1 MEINWFSVKW
11 DNNYKNHLLMKTILK
26 YTKPILSIF
35 LGIAGLYL
43 INLFF
48 MKPISM
54 DHYLGKEIIS
64 GMMDSPEAMTYL
76 GIVDRLNFITN
87 HQSNLS
93 VHGLE
98 DRAEDLADLKESKA
112 MLERYDNSK
121 LSRQQKIT
129 KKIALFDLENKIKQE
144 EQFPFH
150 DYPLNQIGGIHLNMV
165 QFMTDIHPIR
175 SKTEARAYI
184 DRLNMFDEVFG
195 SSMETLNAQK
205 DAGIF
210 PPRFVFDHV
219 IRQLNEFINADEGN
233 PIRDVFERK
242 INDSE
247 LGFDDEF
254 KAELMN
260 DLNLA
265 IEESVNPSFQ
275 LLLDFMTAT
284 LPMADPNDGVWSLP
298 NGDEFYAL
306 RLKVYTTTDYTAE
319 EIHNIG
325 LSEVERISKRMQ
337 SILAELGYGDNLNV
351 GQMMNELN
359 EDPQFLYADT
369 PDRKS
374 IVVKDYNDIVEETW
388 ITAAASFHKMPASKV
403 EVRAVPEYSEQ
414 NEAGGYY
421 SAPALDGSRPGVFY
435 ANLYDIKQTPT
446 YSMRTLA
453 FHEAIPGHHLQNA
466 LNLENEELT
475 LYRRFGYYTSAFGEG
490 WALYSERLSVELG
503 MAKTL
508 YDELGVLQS
517 ELFRAVRLVVD
528 TGLHYKRWT
537 REEAMDYMKKTTGMS
552 DAEVVAEIER
562 YIVWPGQACSY
573 KVGMLKILDLR
584 EEAKAE
590 LGDAFNIRDFHS
602 AVLDHGEPPLFIVE
616 ELVDEMISNAN

>member
-1 MEINWFSVKW
+1 
-11 DNNYKNHLLMKTILK
+11 
-26 YTKPILSIF
+26 
-35 LGIAGLYL
+35 
-43 INLFF
+43 
-48 MKPISM
+48 MKPISL
-54 DHYLGKEIIS
+54 DHYLGKEVIS
-64 GMMDSPEAMTYL
+64 GMLDSPEAMTYL
-76 GIVDRLNFITN
+76 GIIDQFNFITK
-87 HQSNLS
+87 HQSKLS
-93 VHGLE
+93 VYGLE
-98 DRAEDLADLKESKA
+98 DQAEDLADMKKSRA
-112 MLERYDNSK
+112 ILERYDDSK
-121 LSRQQKIT
+121 LTKQQRISKNV
-129 KKIALFDLENKIKQE
+129 ALFDLDNKIKQE
-144 EQFPFH
+144 EEFPFH

-165 QFMTDIHPIR
+165 QFMTDVHPIR
-175 SKTEARAYI
+175 SKNEARAYI
-184 DRLNMFDEVFG
+184 DRLNMLDDVFG
-195 SSMETLNAQK
+195 STIESLNAQR

-219 IRQLNEFINADEGN
+219 IRQLNELINADQN

-242 INDSE
+242 INEPE
-247 LGFDDEF
+247 LGFSDKF
-254 KAELMN
+254 KAELIN

-265 IEESVNPSFQ
+265 MEESVNPSFQ
-275 LLLDFMTAT
+275 LLLDFMIET

-306 RLKVYTTTDYTAE
+306 RLKVYTTTDYSAE
-319 EIHNIG
+319 DIHNIG
-325 LSEVERISKRMQ
+325 LSEVDRISKRMQ
-337 SILAELGYGDNLNV
+337 DILSELGYGDNLNV
-351 GQMMNELN
+351 GEMMNQLN

-369 PDRKS
+369 PDRKT
-374 IVVKDYNDIVEETW
+374 IVIKDYSDIVEETW
-388 ITAAASFHKMPASKV
+388 MAAADSFHRMPASKV

-421 SAPALDGSRPGVFY
+421 MSPALDGSRPGVFY

-446 YSMRTLA
+446 YSMRALA

-466 LNLENEELT
+466 LNLENEDLT

-508 YDELGVLQS
+508 FDELGVLQS
-517 ELFRAVRLVVD
+517 ELFRSVRLVVD

-552 DAEVVAEIER
+552 DAEVVSEIER

-573 KVGMLKILDLR
+573 KVGMIKILDLR
-584 EEAKAE
+584 ERAKDKM
-590 LGDAFNIRDFHS
+590 GDSFDIRDFHS

-616 ELVDEMISNAN
+616 ELVDEMISDAN

>member
-1 MEINWFSVKW
+1 
-11 DNNYKNHLLMKTILK
+11 
-26 YTKPILSIF
+26 
-35 LGIAGLYL
+35 
-43 INLFF
+43 
-48 MKPISM
+48 MKPISL
-54 DHYLGKEIIS
+54 DHYLGKEVIS
-64 GMMDSPEAMTYL
+64 GMLDSPEAMTYL
-76 GIVDRLNFITN
+76 GIIDQFNFIN
-87 HQSNLS
+87 KHQTKLS
-93 VHGLE
+93 VYGLE
-98 DRAEDLADLKESKA
+98 DQAEDLADMKKSRA
-112 MLERYDNSK
+112 ILERYNDSK
-121 LSRQQKIT
+121 LTKQQRISKNV
-129 KKIALFDLENKIKQE
+129 ALFDLDNKIRQE
-144 EQFPFH
+144 EEFPFH

-165 QFMTDIHPIR
+165 QFMTDVHPIR
-175 SKTEARAYI
+175 SKNEARAYI
-184 DRLNMFDEVFG
+184 DRLNMLDDVFG
-195 SSMETLNAQK
+195 STIESLNAQR

-219 IRQLNEFINADEGN
+219 IRQLNELINADQN

-242 INDSE
+242 INEPE
-247 LGFDDEF
+247 LGFSDKF
-254 KAELMN
+254 KAELIN

-265 IEESVNPSFQ
+265 MEESVNPSFQ
-275 LLLDFMTAT
+275 LLLDFMIET

-306 RLKVYTTTDYTAE
+306 RLKVYTTTDYSAE
-319 EIHNIG
+319 DIHNIG
-325 LSEVERISKRMQ
+325 LSEVDRISKRMQ
-337 SILAELGYGDNLNV
+337 DILSELGYGDNLNV
-351 GQMMNELN
+351 GEMMNQLN

-369 PDRKS
+369 PDRKT
-374 IVVKDYNDIVEETW
+374 IVIKDYSDIVEETW
-388 ITAAASFHKMPASKV
+388 MAAADSFHRMPASKV

-421 SAPALDGSRPGVFY
+421 MSPALDGSRPGVFY

-446 YSMRTLA
+446 YSMRALA

-466 LNLENEELT
+466 LNLENEDLT

-508 YDELGVLQS
+508 FDELGVLQS
-517 ELFRAVRLVVD
+517 ELFRSVRLVVD

-552 DAEVVAEIER
+552 DAEVVSEIER

-573 KVGMLKILDLR
+573 KVGMIKILDLR
-584 EEAKAE
+584 ERAKDQM
-590 LGDAFNIRDFHS
+590 GDSFDIRDFHS

-616 ELVDEMISNAN
+616 ELVDEMISDAN

>member
-1 MEINWFSVKW
+1 
-11 DNNYKNHLLMKTILK
+11 
-26 YTKPILSIF
+26 
-35 LGIAGLYL
+35 
-43 INLFF
+43 
-48 MKPISM
+48 MKPISL
-54 DHYLGKEIIS
+54 DHYLGKEVIS
-64 GMMDSPEAMTYL
+64 GMLDSPEAMTYL
-76 GIVDRLNFITN
+76 GIIDQFNFITK
-87 HQSNLS
+87 HQSKLS
-93 VHGLE
+93 VYGLE
-98 DRAEDLADLKESKA
+98 DQAEDLADMKKSRA
-112 MLERYDNSK
+112 ILERYNDSK
-121 LSRQQKIT
+121 LTKQQRISKNV
-129 KKIALFDLENKIKQE
+129 ALFDLDNKIRQE
-144 EQFPFH
+144 EEFPFH

-165 QFMTDIHPIR
+165 QFMTDVHPIR
-175 SKTEARAYI
+175 SKNEARAYI
-184 DRLNMFDEVFG
+184 DRLNMLDDVFG
-195 SSMETLNAQK
+195 STIESLNAQR

-219 IRQLNEFINADEGN
+219 IRQLNELINADQN

-242 INDSE
+242 INEPE
-247 LGFDDEF
+247 LGFSDKF
-254 KAELMN
+254 KAELIN

-265 IEESVNPSFQ
+265 MEESVNPSFQ
-275 LLLDFMTAT
+275 LLLDFMIET

-306 RLKVYTTTDYTAE
+306 RLKVYTTTDYSAE
-319 EIHNIG
+319 DIHNIG
-325 LSEVERISKRMQ
+325 LSEVDRISKRMQ
-337 SILAELGYGDNLNV
+337 DILSELGYGDNLNV
-351 GQMMNELN
+351 GEMMNQLN

-369 PDRKS
+369 PDRKT
-374 IVVKDYNDIVEETW
+374 IVIKDYSDIVEETW
-388 ITAAASFHKMPASKV
+388 MAAADSFHRMPASKV

-421 SAPALDGSRPGVFY
+421 MSPALDGSRPGVFY

-446 YSMRTLA
+446 YSMRALA

-466 LNLENEELT
+466 LNLENEDLT

-508 YDELGVLQS
+508 FDELGVLQS
-517 ELFRAVRLVVD
+517 ELFRSVRLVVD

-552 DAEVVAEIER
+552 DAEVVSEIER

-573 KVGMLKILDLR
+573 KVGMIKILDLR
-584 EEAKAE
+584 ERAKDQM
-590 LGDAFNIRDFHS
+590 GDSFDIRDFHS

-616 ELVDEMISNAN
+616 ELVNEMISDAN

>member
-1 MEINWFSVKW
+1 
-11 DNNYKNHLLMKTILK
+11 
-26 YTKPILSIF
+26 
-35 LGIAGLYL
+35 
-43 INLFF
+43 
-48 MKPISM
+48 MKPISL
-54 DHYLGKEIIS
+54 DHYLGKEVIS
-64 GMMDSPEAMTYL
+64 GMLDSPEAMTYL
-76 GIVDRLNFITN
+76 GIIDQFNFITK
-87 HQSNLS
+87 HQSKLS
-93 VHGLE
+93 VYGLE
-98 DRAEDLADLKESKA
+98 DQAEDLADMKKSRA
-112 MLERYDNSK
+112 ILERYDASK
-121 LSRQQKIT
+121 LTKQQRISKNV
-129 KKIALFDLENKIKQE
+129 ALFDLDNKIRQE
-144 EQFPFH
+144 EEFPFH

-165 QFMTDIHPIR
+165 QFMTDVHPIR
-175 SKTEARAYI
+175 SKNEARAYI
-184 DRLNMFDEVFG
+184 DRLNMLDDVFG
-195 SSMETLNAQK
+195 STIESLNAQR

-219 IRQLNEFINADEGN
+219 IRQLNELINADQN

-242 INDSE
+242 INEPE
-247 LGFDDEF
+247 LGFSDKF
-254 KAELMN
+254 KAELIN

-265 IEESVNPSFQ
+265 MEESVNPSFQ
-275 LLLDFMTAT
+275 LLLDFMIET

-306 RLKVYTTTDYTAE
+306 RLKVYTTTDYSAE
-319 EIHNIG
+319 DIHNIG
-325 LSEVERISKRMQ
+325 LSEVDRISKRMQ
-337 SILAELGYGDNLNV
+337 DILSELGYGDNLNV
-351 GQMMNELN
+351 GEMMNQLN

-369 PDRKS
+369 PDRKT
-374 IVVKDYNDIVEETW
+374 IVIKDYSDIVEETW
-388 ITAAASFHKMPASKV
+388 MAAADSFHRMPASKV

-421 SAPALDGSRPGVFY
+421 MSPALDGSRPGVFY

-446 YSMRTLA
+446 YSMRALA

-466 LNLENEELT
+466 LNLENEDLT

-508 YDELGVLQS
+508 FDELGVLQS
-517 ELFRAVRLVVD
+517 ELFRSVRLVVD

-552 DAEVVAEIER
+552 DAEVVSEIER

-573 KVGMLKILDLR
+573 KVGMIKILDLR
-584 EEAKAE
+584 ERAKDQM
-590 LGDAFNIRDFHS
+590 GDSFDIRDFHS

-616 ELVDEMISNAN
+616 ELVDEMISDAN

>member
-1 MEINWFSVKW
+1 MKI
-11 DNNYKNHLLMKTILK
+11 LLKLTKYIL
-26 YTKPILSIF
+26 TTVVAIV
-35 LGIAGLYL
+35 GLYL
-43 INLFF
+43 VNLFF
-48 MKPISM
+48 MKPISL
-54 DHYLGKEIIS
+54 DHYLGKEVIS
-64 GMMDSPEAMTYL
+64 GMLDSPEAMTYL
-76 GIVDRLNFITN
+76 GIIDQFNFITK
-87 HQSNLS
+87 HQSKLS
-93 VHGLE
+93 VYGLE
-98 DRAEDLADLKESKA
+98 DQAEDLADMKKSRA
-112 MLERYDNSK
+112 ILERYNDSK
-121 LSRQQKIT
+121 LTKQQRISKNV
-129 KKIALFDLENKIKQE
+129 ALFDLDNKIRQE
-144 EQFPFH
+144 EEFPFH

-165 QFMTDIHPIR
+165 QFMTDVHPIR
-175 SKTEARAYI
+175 SKNEARAYI
-184 DRLNMFDEVFG
+184 DRLNMLDDVFG
-195 SSMETLNAQK
+195 STIESLNAQR

-219 IRQLNEFINADEGN
+219 IRQLNELINADQN

-242 INDSE
+242 INEPE
-247 LGFDDEF
+247 LGFSDKF
-254 KAELMN
+254 KAELIN

-265 IEESVNPSFQ
+265 MEESVNPSFQ
-275 LLLDFMTAT
+275 LLLDFMIET

-306 RLKVYTTTDYTAE
+306 RLKVYTTTDYSAE
-319 EIHNIG
+319 DIHNIG
-325 LSEVERISKRMQ
+325 LSEVDRISKRMQ
-337 SILAELGYGDNLNV
+337 DILSELGYGDNLNV
-351 GQMMNELN
+351 GEMMNQLN

-369 PDRKS
+369 PDRKT
-374 IVVKDYNDIVEETW
+374 IVIKDYSDIVEETW
-388 ITAAASFHKMPASKV
+388 MAAADSFHRMPASKV

-421 SAPALDGSRPGVFY
+421 MSPALDGSRPGVFY

-446 YSMRTLA
+446 YSMRALA

-466 LNLENEELT
+466 LNLENEDLT

-508 YDELGVLQS
+508 FDELGVLQS
-517 ELFRAVRLVVD
+517 ELFRSVRLVVD

-552 DAEVVAEIER
+552 DAEVVSEIER

-573 KVGMLKILDLR
+573 KVGMIKILDLR
-584 EEAKAE
+584 ERAKDQM
-590 LGDAFNIRDFHS
+590 GDSFDIRDFHS

-616 ELVDEMISNAN
+616 ELVDEMISDAN

>member
-1 MEINWFSVKW
+1 MK
-11 DNNYKNHLLMKTILK
+11 LLLNLTKKT
-26 YTKPILSIF
+26 LSIV
-35 LGIAGLYL
+35 LGIFGLYL
-43 INLFF
+43 VNLFF
-48 MKPISM
+48 MKPISL
-54 DHYLGKEIIS
+54 DHYLGKEVIS
-64 GMMDSPEAMTYL
+64 GMLDSPEAMTYL
-76 GIVDRLNFITN
+76 GIIDQFNFITK
-87 HQSNLS
+87 HQSKLS
-93 VHGLE
+93 VYGLE
-98 DRAEDLADLKESKA
+98 DQAEDLADMKKSRA
-112 MLERYDNSK
+112 ILERYNDSK
-121 LSRQQKIT
+121 LTKQQRISKNV
-129 KKIALFDLENKIKQE
+129 ALFDLDNKIRQE
-144 EQFPFH
+144 EDLPFH

-165 QFMTDIHPIR
+165 QFMTDVHPIR
-175 SKTEARAYI
+175 SKNEARAYI
-184 DRLNMFDEVFG
+184 DRLNMLDDVFG
-195 SSMETLNAQK
+195 STIESLNAQR

-219 IRQLNEFINADEGN
+219 IRQLNELINADQN

-242 INDSE
+242 INEPE
-247 LGFDDEF
+247 LGFSDKF
-254 KAELMN
+254 KAELIN

-265 IEESVNPSFQ
+265 MEESVNPSFQ
-275 LLLDFMTAT
+275 LLLDFMIET

-306 RLKVYTTTDYTAE
+306 RLKVYTTTDYSAE
-319 EIHNIG
+319 DIHNIG
-325 LSEVERISKRMQ
+325 LSEVDRISKRMQ
-337 SILAELGYGDNLNV
+337 DILSELGYGDNLNV
-351 GQMMNELN
+351 GEMMNQLN

-369 PDRKS
+369 PDRKT
-374 IVVKDYNDIVEETW
+374 IVIKDYSDIVEETW
-388 ITAAASFHKMPASKV
+388 MAAADSFHRMPASKV

-421 SAPALDGSRPGVFY
+421 MSPALDGSRPGVFY

-446 YSMRTLA
+446 YSMRALA

-466 LNLENEELT
+466 LNLENEDLT

-508 YDELGVLQS
+508 FDELGVLQS
-517 ELFRAVRLVVD
+517 ELFRSVRLVVD

-552 DAEVVAEIER
+552 DAEVVSEIER

-573 KVGMLKILDLR
+573 KVGMIKILDLR
-584 EEAKAE
+584 ERAKDQM
-590 LGDAFNIRDFHS
+590 GDSFDIRDFHS

-616 ELVDEMISNAN
+616 ELVDEMISDAN

>member
-1 MEINWFSVKW
+1 
-11 DNNYKNHLLMKTILK
+11 
-26 YTKPILSIF
+26 
-35 LGIAGLYL
+35 
-43 INLFF
+43 
-48 MKPISM
+48 MKPISL
-54 DHYLGKEIIS
+54 DHYLGKEVIS
-64 GMMDSPEAMTYL
+64 GMLDSPEAMTYL
-76 GIVDRLNFITN
+76 GIIDQFNFITK
-87 HQSNLS
+87 HQSKLS
-93 VHGLE
+93 VYGLE
-98 DRAEDLADLKESKA
+98 DQAEDLADMKKSRA
-112 MLERYDNSK
+112 MLERYDDSK
-121 LSRQQKIT
+121 LTKQQRISKNV
-129 KKIALFDLENKIKQE
+129 ALFDLDNKIKQE
-144 EQFPFH
+144 EEFPFH

-165 QFMTDIHPIR
+165 QFMTDVHPIR
-175 SKTEARAYI
+175 SKNEARAYI
-184 DRLNMFDEVFG
+184 DRLNMLDDVFG
-195 SSMETLNAQK
+195 STIESLNAQR

-219 IRQLNEFINADEGN
+219 IRQLNELINADQN

-242 INDSE
+242 INEPE
-247 LGFDDEF
+247 LGFSDKF
-254 KAELMN
+254 KAELIN

-265 IEESVNPSFQ
+265 MEESVNPSFQ
-275 LLLDFMTAT
+275 LLLDFMIET

-306 RLKVYTTTDYTAE
+306 RLKVYTTTDYSAE
-319 EIHNIG
+319 DIHNIG
-325 LSEVERISKRMQ
+325 LSEVDRISKRMQ
-337 SILAELGYGDNLNV
+337 DILSELGYGDNLNV
-351 GQMMNELN
+351 GEMMNQLN

-369 PDRKS
+369 PDRKT
-374 IVVKDYNDIVEETW
+374 IVIKDYSDIVEETW
-388 ITAAASFHKMPASKV
+388 MAAADSFHRMPASKV

-421 SAPALDGSRPGVFY
+421 MSPALDGSRPGVFY

-446 YSMRTLA
+446 YSMRALA

-466 LNLENEELT
+466 LNLENEDLT

-508 YDELGVLQS
+508 FDELGVLQS
-517 ELFRAVRLVVD
+517 ELFRSVRLVVD

-552 DAEVVAEIER
+552 DAEVVSEIER

-573 KVGMLKILDLR
+573 KVGMIKILDLR
-584 EEAKAE
+584 ERAKDQM
-590 LGDAFNIRDFHS
+590 GDSFDIRDFHS

-616 ELVDEMISNAN
+616 ELVDEMISDAN

>member
-1 MEINWFSVKW
+1 
-11 DNNYKNHLLMKTILK
+11 
-26 YTKPILSIF
+26 
-35 LGIAGLYL
+35 
-43 INLFF
+43 
-48 MKPISM
+48 MKPISL
-54 DHYLGKEIIS
+54 DHYLGKEVIS
-64 GMMDSPEAMTYL
+64 GMLDSPEAMTYL
-76 GIVDRLNFITN
+76 GIIDQFNFITK
-87 HQSNLS
+87 HQSKLS
-93 VHGLE
+93 VYGLE
-98 DRAEDLADLKESKA
+98 DQAEDLADMKKSRA
-112 MLERYDNSK
+112 ILERYNDSK
-121 LSRQQKIT
+121 LTKQQRISKNV
-129 KKIALFDLENKIKQE
+129 ALFDLDNKIRQE
-144 EQFPFH
+144 EEFPFH

-165 QFMTDIHPIR
+165 QFMTDVHPIR
-175 SKTEARAYI
+175 SKNEAKAYI
-184 DRLNMFDEVFG
+184 DRLNMLDDVFG
-195 SSMETLNAQK
+195 STIESLNAQR

-219 IRQLNEFINADEGN
+219 IRQLNELINADQN

-242 INDSE
+242 INEPE
-247 LGFDDEF
+247 LAFSDQF
-254 KAELMN
+254 KAELIN

-275 LLLDFMTAT
+275 LLLDFMIET

-306 RLKVYTTTDYTAE
+306 RLKVYTTTDYSAE
-319 EIHNIG
+319 DIHNIG
-325 LSEVERISKRMQ
+325 LSEVDRISKRMQ
-337 SILAELGYGDNLNV
+337 DILSELGYGDNLNV
-351 GQMMNELN
+351 GEMMNQLN

-369 PDRKS
+369 PDRKT
-374 IVVKDYNDIVEETW
+374 IVIKDYSDIVEETW
-388 ITAAASFHKMPASKV
+388 MAAADSFHRMPSSKV

-421 SAPALDGSRPGVFY
+421 MSPALDGSRPGVFY

-446 YSMRTLA
+446 YSMRALA

-466 LNLENEELT
+466 LNLENEDLT

-508 YDELGVLQS
+508 FDELGVLQS
-517 ELFRAVRLVVD
+517 ELFRSVRLVVD

-552 DAEVVAEIER
+552 DAEVVSEIER

-573 KVGMLKILDLR
+573 KVGMIKILDLR
-584 EEAKAE
+584 ERAKDQM
-590 LGDAFNIRDFHS
+590 GDSFDIRDFHS

-616 ELVDEMISNAN
+616 ELVDEMISDAN

>member
-1 MEINWFSVKW
+1 
-11 DNNYKNHLLMKTILK
+11 
-26 YTKPILSIF
+26 
-35 LGIAGLYL
+35 
-43 INLFF
+43 
-48 MKPISM
+48 MKPISL
-54 DHYLGKEIIS
+54 DHYLGKEVIS
-64 GMMDSPEAMTYL
+64 GMLDSPEAMTYL
-76 GIVDRLNFITN
+76 GIIDQFNFITK
-87 HQSNLS
+87 HQSKLS
-93 VHGLE
+93 VYGLE
-98 DRAEDLADLKESKA
+98 DQAEDLADMKKSRA
-112 MLERYDNSK
+112 ILERYDDSK
-121 LSRQQKIT
+121 LTKQQRISKNV
-129 KKIALFDLENKIKQE
+129 ALFDLDNKIKQE
-144 EQFPFH
+144 EEFPFH

-165 QFMTDIHPIR
+165 QFMTDVHPIR
-175 SKTEARAYI
+175 SKNEARAYI
-184 DRLNMFDEVFG
+184 DRLNMFDDVFG
-195 SSMETLNAQK
+195 STIESLNAQR

-219 IRQLNEFINADEGN
+219 IRQLNELINADQN

-242 INDSE
+242 INEPE
-247 LGFDDEF
+247 LGFSDKF
-254 KAELMN
+254 KAELIN

-265 IEESVNPSFQ
+265 MEESVNPSFQ
-275 LLLDFMTAT
+275 LLLDFMIET

-306 RLKVYTTTDYTAE
+306 RLKVYTTTDYSAE
-319 EIHNIG
+319 DIHNIG
-325 LSEVERISKRMQ
+325 LSEVDRISKRMQ
-337 SILAELGYGDNLNV
+337 DILSELGYGDNLNV
-351 GQMMNELN
+351 GEMMNQLN

-369 PDRKS
+369 PDRKT
-374 IVVKDYNDIVEETW
+374 IVIKDYSDIVEETW
-388 ITAAASFHKMPASKV
+388 MAAADSFHRMPASKV

-421 SAPALDGSRPGVFY
+421 MSPALDGSRPGVFY

-446 YSMRTLA
+446 YSMRALA

-466 LNLENEELT
+466 LNLENEDLT

-508 YDELGVLQS
+508 FDELGVLQS
-517 ELFRAVRLVVD
+517 ELFRSVRLVVD

-552 DAEVVAEIER
+552 DAEVVSEIER

-573 KVGMLKILDLR
+573 KVGMIKILDLR
-584 EEAKAE
+584 ERAKDQM
-590 LGDAFNIRDFHS
+590 GDSFDIRDFHS

-616 ELVDEMISNAN
+616 ELVDEMISDAN